1 MKLYLSDR
9 TEVEVTSTSNTRRF
23 QTALKKE
30 GILELLGRLTDKN
43 LAKVV
48 LKDDDSI
55 VKVEEELTLSAINLK
70 PDGDNFSLI
79 VSLIPLEVN
88 AAKTQ
93 IEALQDELKKAE
105 EFAKASAAKLKLL
118 EPIMDVPQIVENM
131 EQYADVIAKAVQSLD
146 EKILIKVPAIL
157 PAWRQ
162 EKEYSQGYIVRYKQG
177 LYKVIKNKALGTP
190 PDIDTEHFKLIGGK
204 E

>member
-9 TEVEVTSTSNTRRF
+9 TEIEVTSTSNTRRF
-23 QTALKKE
+23 QTELKKE
-30 GILELLGRLTDKN
+30 GVLELLSKLTDKN
-43 LAKVV
+43 LTKVV
-48 LKDDDSI
+48 LKDGENI
-55 VKVEEELTLSAINLK
+55 IKTEENLTLSAINLK
-70 PDGDNFSLI
+70 PDGEDFTI
-79 VSLIPLEVN
+79 IASLIPLEVN

-118 EPIMDVPQIVENM
+118 EPIMDVLQIVEHM
-131 EQYADVIAKAVQSLD
+131 EQYAEVIAAAVQSLD
-146 EKILIKVPAIL
+146 EKILLKVPAIL